1 MVSPRASFGDHDCP
15 SPLTTC
21 DGRSV
26 RSAEVAEDL
35 MTYRRDSSDIE
46 VVVRPS
52 SRHDRP
58 ADTPVGRAI
67 ADTGVHAP
75 HSSRALSTANTATP
89 DASFA
94 TPFRRAP
101 LTGMASQARAPE
113 SHSPTAGIQPE
124 VILVKSGFKQ
134 VATRVREIVFVEA
147 ARNYVRIHLETGQ
160 VLKSRVP
167 IDRLGLHLG
176 RERFLRVHRGCLVNI
191 DRIRGVTPLLGGR
204 LLLSLCDGS
213 KVAVARDRRRVVL
226 AEIGAGT
233 TPR

>member
-1 MVSPRASFGDHDCP
+1 
-15 SPLTTC
+15 
-21 DGRSV
+21 
-26 RSAEVAEDL
+26 
-35 MTYRRDSSDIE
+35 MTYRRDSSDTE

-52 SRHDRP
+52 SQVDRP
-58 ADTPVGRAI
+58 ADSPYGRPTGDARFHAAQAHRPVGSVA
-67 ADTGVHAP
+67 
-75 HSSRALSTANTATP
+75 ATP

-94 TPFRRAP
+94 PP
-101 LTGMASQARAPE
+101 ASRPPV
-113 SHSPTAGIQPE
+113 PTFSTQTRPSEPVTSSASGQPE

-204 LLLSLCDGS
+204 LLLSLSDGS

>member
-1 MVSPRASFGDHDCP
+1 M
-15 SPLTTC
+15 
-21 DGRSV
+21 

-46 VVVRPS
+46 VVVRQP

-58 ADTPVGRAI
+58 ADTLVGRAI
-67 ADTGVHAP
+67 ADTGFHAP
-75 HSSRALSTANTATP
+75 PSSRAPSPAATTP
-89 DASFA
+89 DASFG
-94 TPFRRAP
+94 TPFRRTALP
-101 LTGMASQARAPE
+101 GVGVQARPSE
-113 SHSPTAGIQPE
+113 SPNPTAGNQPE
-124 VILVKSGFKQ
+124 VILVKSGFRQ
-134 VATRVREIVFVEA
+134 VATRVREILFVEA
-147 ARNYVRIHLETGQ
+147 ARNYVRIHLESGQ

-204 LLLSLCDGS
+204 LLLSLSDGS
-213 KVAVARDRRRVVL
+213 KVPVARDRRRVVL